1 MDDFLDRVVLVTGAG
16 RGVGR
21 AVAAAFAA
29 QGGILA
35 VNDLTPINLD
45 ETVRRILAA
54 GWRAKPYIFDV
65 AKRMPVQAMVDQVAQ
80 DWGRIDILV
89 NAAVVRPHASL
100 FAMDEWDWNRT
111 LEVNLGGA
119 FYAMQTVG
127 RVMQR
132 QGGGCIVNL
141 GIPLL
146 AVGTGSPTTAGT
158 HHSAAYLAS
167 KEGLRGLTRLAA
179 VELAADQI
187 RVNAVCLEQPGSGE
201 AISPEQAADL
211 VLQLCSPSAA
221 QVTGQVIFA
230 DGSLAMC

>member
-21 AVAAAFAA
+21 AVATAFAA

-45 ETVRRILAA
+45 EIVRRILAA
-54 GWRAKPYIFDV
+54 GGRAKPYIFDV

-80 DWGRIDILV
+80 DLGRIDILV
-89 NAAVVRPHASL
+89 HAAVVKPHASL

-119 FYAMQTVG
+119 FYAIQVVG

-141 GIPLL
+141 GIPLHIDG
-146 AVGTGSPTTAGT
+146 AGSSSAASLE
-158 HHSAAYLAS
+158 HNAAYLAG
-167 KEGLRGLTRLAA
+167 KEGLRGLTRAA
-179 VELAADQI
+179 AAELAADQI

-201 AISPEQAADL
+201 AITPEQAADL
-211 VLQLCSPSAA
+211 VLQLCSPSAV
-221 QVTGQVIFA
+221 QVTGQVIYP

>member
-1 MDDFLDRVVLVTGAG
+1 MDDSLDRVVLVTGAG

-29 QGGILA
+29 QGAILA

-45 ETVRRILAA
+45 ETVRQILAA
-54 GWRAKPYIFDV
+54 GGRAKPYIFDV

-89 NAAVVRPHASL
+89 NAAVVKPHASL

-119 FYAMQTVG
+119 FYAMQAVG

-141 GIPLL
+141 GIPLRIEGEESSS
-146 AVGTGSPTTAGT
+146 AVSQE
-158 HHSAAYLAS
+158 HSAAYLAS

-179 VELAADQI
+179 AELRVDQI

-201 AISPEQAADL
+201 AISPELAADL

-221 QVTGQVIFA
+221 QVTGQLIFP

>member
-21 AVAAAFAA
+21 AVATAFAA

-35 VNDLTPINLD
+35 LNDLTPINLD
-45 ETVRRILAA
+45 ETVRQILAA
-54 GWRAKPYIFDV
+54 GGRAKPYIFDV
-65 AKRMPVQAMVDQVAQ
+65 AKRMPVQAMVDQVTQ
-80 DWGRIDILV
+80 DWGRIDTLV

-119 FYAMQTVG
+119 FYAIQAVG

-132 QGGGCIVNL
+132 QGGGSIVNL

-146 AVGTGSPTTAGT
+146 TEGKGSSSSEVTR
-158 HHSAAYLAS
+158 HSAAYLAS

-179 VELAADQI
+179 AELAADQI
-187 RVNAVCLEQPGSGE
+187 RVNAVCLEQAGSGE
-201 AISPEQAADL
+201 VIPPEQAAAL
-211 VLQLCSPSAA
+211 VLRLCSPSAA
-221 QVTGQVIFA
+221 QVTGQLIFA

>member
-1 MDDFLDRVVLVTGAG
+1 MDDFLDRVVLVTGGG

-21 AVAAAFAA
+21 AAAAAFAA
-29 QGGILA
+29 RGAILA

-45 ETVRRILAA
+45 ETIRRILAA
-54 GWRAKPYIFDV
+54 GGRAKSYIFDV
-65 AKRMPVQAMVDQVAQ
+65 AKRMPVQAMVDQVVQ

-119 FYAMQTVG
+119 FYTIQAVG

-141 GIPLL
+141 GIPLHKGGTGTPS
-146 AVGTGSPTTAGT
+146 AVGLE
-158 HHSAAYLAS
+158 HSAAYWAS
-167 KEGLRGLTRLAA
+167 MEGLRGLTRAA
-179 VELAADQI
+179 AAELAVDQV
-187 RVNAVCLEQPGSGE
+187 RVNAVCLEQPESGE
-201 AISPEQAADL
+201 VISPQKAADL
-211 VLQLCSPSAA
+211 VLRLCSQS
-221 QVTGQVIFA
+221 TGQVSGQVIYP